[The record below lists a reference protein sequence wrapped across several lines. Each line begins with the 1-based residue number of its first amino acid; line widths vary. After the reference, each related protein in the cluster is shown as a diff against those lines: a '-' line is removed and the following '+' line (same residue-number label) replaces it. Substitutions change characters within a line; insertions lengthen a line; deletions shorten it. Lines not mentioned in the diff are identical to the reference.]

1 MLRNTPFE
9 KNMPVNVALSSDK
22 ISFGENDYSILN
34 ACDTN
39 YGWKKE
45 TELALSATFTLLS
58 ER

>member
-1 MLRNTPFE
+1 MLRNNTFE
-9 KNMPVNVALSSDK
+9 KNLPVNLALSSDK
-22 ISFGENDYSILN
+22 ISSGENDYSFLD

-45 TELALSATFTLLS
+45 TELPISATFTLLS